1 VTRGS
6 AARGILFF
14 APDDLLRSLDVFFFR
29 PCRIFFPPLLG
40 ACSQAGS
47 LAVRSNG
54 YRKERF
60 RVRCHNF
67 DDAFLW
73 LNRQS
78 SSFND
83 AFRVEDVKL
92 AMYLL
97 FLRDA

>member
-1 VTRGS
+1 MTRESVPPPTS
-6 AARGILFF
+6 A
-14 APDDLLRSLDVFFFR
+14 LRSLDVFF
-29 PCRIFFPPLLG
+29 PSLPDIFPPLLE

-54 YRKERF
+54 YCKERF
-60 RVRCHNF
+60 RVRSHDF

-83 AFRVEDVKL
+83 AFRVEDVRL
-92 AMYLL
+92 AMYLH